1 MKTKLEETC
10 NEYCI
15 KSDAKNRN
23 KLICFCRD
31 VNEPNISV
39 VRPEQKINE
48 KDL

>member
-1 MKTKLEETC
+1 MKTQLEGMSK
-10 NEYCI
+10 EYCI
-15 KSDAKNRN
+15 KPDIKNRN

-31 VNEPNISV
+31 VNERNASV